1 MCEKEEEQNVN
12 GSQLTLVQPEQ
23 QKTFFDNAK
32 SSLSKP
38 LFTVDLKKNAPGSY
52 NFGFID
58 NSKYTGTITYVPVD
72 SSQGFWQF
80 TTKGYSVGSSYGLK
94 SVAFAAIADTG
105 TTLLY
110 LPDVIV
116 KDYYSA
122 IPSASYSSVQGG
134 YVFPC
139 NASLPRFSLGIG
151 TYTAVI
157 PGPFI
162 NYAPTDEIGRGMFVF
177 LSLNSIFLP
186 TWQAASVQKKGC

>member
-1 MCEKEEEQNVN
+1 MCEKEEAQNVN

-94 SVAFAAIADTG
+94 SVSFTAIADTG

-110 LPDVIV
+110 LPDSIV

-134 YVFPC
+134 YVFLC
-139 NASLPRFSLGIG
+139 NASLPRFSVGIG

-186 TWQAASVQKKGC
+186 K

>member
-1 MCEKEEEQNVN
+1 MRPEK
-12 GSQLTLVQPEQ
+12 Q
-23 QKTFFDNAK
+23 QTFFDNAK

-58 NSKYTGTITYVPVD
+58 NSKYKGTITYVPVD
-72 SSQGFWQF
+72 SSRGFWKF
-80 TTKGYSVGSSYGLK
+80 TSNGYSVGSSGSFK
-94 SVAFAAIADTG
+94 SVSIDAIADTG

-110 LPDVIV
+110 LPDAIV
-116 KDYYSA
+116 QDYYSA

-139 NASLPRFSLGIG
+139 NASLPSISLGIG
-151 TYTAVI
+151 TYSALI

-162 NYAPTDEIGRGMFVF
+162 NYAPTDETGRGMF
-177 LSLNSIFLP
+177 LSFFPSNQYILS
-186 TWQAASVQKKGC
+186 TW

>member
-1 MCEKEEEQNVN
+1 MCEEEEEQSIN
-12 GSQLTLVQPEQ
+12 GFQLTLVQPEA

-72 SSQGFWQF
+72 STDGFWQF
-80 TTKGYSVGSSYGLK
+80 TSKGYSVGSSSVLK
-94 SVAFAAIADTG
+94 SVSFNAIADTG

-110 LPDVIV
+110 LPDLIV
-116 KDYYSA
+116 QDYYSA
-122 IPSASYSSVQGG
+122 ISSASYSSVQGG

-151 TYTAVI
+151 TYKAVI

-162 NYAPTDEIGRGMFVF
+162 NYAPTDESGRGMFVSF
-177 LSLNSIFLP
+177 FPSTQYFYRHDKPLASL
-186 TWQAASVQKKGC
+186 ASY